1 MKKNVLFMIHCEQ
14 NTGYAIE
21 KLEGIFNAAAL
32 KAGFLESQI
41 HWSFSKVHEPSQQ
54 IYELDFHNGSVAK
67 QLAELL
73 AVTKFDAILAFDL
86 PFPCSIVSVAKQF
99 KVGRVISYWGAS
111 MSDINKW
118 PLLGLKKL
126 EYLIKQRRSADL
138 YLFESK
144 AMQRTATHGRGLP
157 IGKTHVIPLGVDL
170 CQYFPEEKKVYTHLQ
185 LKIPQG
191 RKVIFYS
198 GHMEARKGVGT
209 IIKAALKLA
218 QDGRIAE
225 LHFVLCGNKNNEED
239 VYLANLRGSDAAEHV
254 TFAGYRNDI
263 PELMRSSHIGVIAS
277 VGWDSFTRS
286 SIEMLASGLPLVASN
301 LGGLAETTVHEETG
315 YLFTPGDY
323 VELADRIHDL
333 VNDPIKYR
341 HFSENARA
349 RAVSL
354 FDESDQVGR
363 ISQTLKDNQY
373 A

>member
-1 MKKNVLFMIHCEQ
+1 MIHCEQ

-73 AVTKFDAILAFDL
+73 AVTKFDTILAFDL
-86 PFPCSIVSVAKQF
+86 PFPSSIVSVAKQF

-225 LHFVLCGNKNNEED
+225 LHSKIIDFGIVGAPACLKKSVSMPFG
-239 VYLANLRGSDAAEHV
+239 V
-254 TFAGYRNDI
+254 TKVSWPSEN
-263 PELMRSSHIGVIAS
+263 PMSRS
-277 VGWDSFTRS
+277 RS
-286 SIEMLASGLPLVASN
+286 SIEQNEFRLNSLQC
-301 LGGLAETTVHEETG
+301 
-315 YLFTPGDY
+315 FTS
-323 VELADRIHDL
+323 VRLI
-333 VNDPIKYR
+333 
-341 HFSENARA
+341 FSPW
-349 RAVSL
+349 
-354 FDESDQVGR
+354 
-363 ISQTLKDNQY
+363 
-373 A
+373 